1 MDRSTG
7 EKAFQTMKEQPAKA
21 SILAYFDKTA
31 HTRVMA
37 YASPVGLGAVLV
49 QEANGKSRAVCYASS
64 SLGDVEWRYSQTEKE
79 ALALEWASEWL
90 A

>member
-7 EKAFQTMKEQPAKA
+7 ENAFQTMKEQPAKA

-31 HTRVMA
+31 HIRVMA
-37 YASPVGLGAVLV
+37 YASPVGLGAFLV
-49 QEANGKSRAVCYASS
+49 QEVNGKSRAVWYASRR
-64 SLGDVEWRYSQTEKE
+64 LGDVERRYSQTEKE

-90 A
+90 T

>member
-1 MDRSTG
+1 
-7 EKAFQTMKEQPAKA
+7 MKEQPAKA

-49 QEANGKSRAVCYASS
+49 QEVNVKSRAVC
-64 SLGDVEWRYSQTEKE
+64 
-79 ALALEWASEWL
+79 
-90 A
+90 

>member
-1 MDRSTG
+1 
-7 EKAFQTMKEQPAKA
+7 MKEQPANA

-31 HTRVMA
+31 HIRVMA

-49 QEANGKSRAVCYASS
+49 QEVNGKSRAVCYASRR
-64 SLGDVEWRYSQTEKE
+64 LGDLERRYSQTEKE

>member
-1 MDRSTG
+1 
-7 EKAFQTMKEQPAKA
+7 MKEQPAKA

-49 QEANGKSRAVCYASS
+49 QEVNGKSRAVC
-64 SLGDVEWRYSQTEKE
+64 
-79 ALALEWASEWL
+79 
-90 A
+90 

>member
-7 EKAFQTMKEQPAKA
+7 EKALQTMKEQPAKV

-31 HTRVMA
+31 HIRVMA
-37 YASPVGLGAVLV
+37 YASPVGLGSVLV
-49 QEANGKSRAVCYASS
+49 QEMNGKSRAVCYASRR
-64 SLGDVEWRYSQTEKE
+64 LGDVERRYSQTEKE

>member
-31 HTRVMA
+31 HIRVMA
-37 YASPVGLGAVLV
+37 YASPVGRGADLV
-49 QEANGKSRAVCYASS
+49 QEVNGKSRAVCYASGR
-64 SLGDVEWRYSQTEKE
+64 LGNVERRYSRTEKE
-79 ALALEWASEWL
+79 ALDLEWASEWL